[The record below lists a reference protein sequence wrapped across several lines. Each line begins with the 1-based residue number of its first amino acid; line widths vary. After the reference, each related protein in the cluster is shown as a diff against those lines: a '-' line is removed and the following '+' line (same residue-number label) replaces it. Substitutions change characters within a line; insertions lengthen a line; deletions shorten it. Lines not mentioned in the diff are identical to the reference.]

1 MPLRTVWRGGSPGA
15 AANCTRG
22 GCADRDEESAEAG
35 GAEKFA
41 HSGLASP
48 SEARQGAADAPRAA
62 LRRAARGAAV
72 TAAAAAAAMA
82 SPSALPPSSAAE
94 PPELLVRVAALD
106 FYLAPPLPELDAGWS
121 ALAGAAPAR
130 VPVVRVFGRTPGGAS
145 ACVHLHGAFPYLYFP
160 YPEDLPQDAAGAGAA
175 AARLALALDAA
186 LGLVAAERGGGAA
199 GPRVFGA
206 ALVAAAPLYG
216 AAAGERAFVKLL
228 LLDPRDA
235 PRAAALLAAG
245 AVGGRALQPHE
256 AHVPF
261 LLQLKMDL
269 NLAGMGW
276 LRLRGAAPRAA
287 ARGAPR
293 RAPPGGAGGAP
304 PDAWVAWAA
313 GAGGAAAGARLPPRQ
328 SACDSE
334 ADGRVEGVANR
345 EGLARAPVEVAP
357 AGWRAVESLAPWW
370 DEERRRAGGALP
382 PPPPDAP
389 RSPAPLGSAVGAL
402 REAFRVAAAERARRD
417 VAAAGAAATPAAAAA
432 AAAATPRSPLAE
444 AAPRANRV
452 ALASQLFPSA
462 GAPPPASA
470 PFAPAVSP
478 REDLSALVDAR
489 AVLTQAAAERARAES
504 GGSGSERGGG
514 SGSEDEDDL
523 LLALAEQ
530 LDPPAAAP
538 AAAPAA
544 PSPDAAAPGGSQAA
558 AQARAAAAAARE
570 RRWAATQ
577 RERDD
582 ILACTAEATP
592 GDEEIEEAPPS
603 DSDGGGGA
611 GAAPR
616 GGDPI
621 DMDSEGEAGAP
632 PATLPLLLG
641 LPAGASQA
649 RRAPLAL
656 ERSPPGSAA
665 RKRARRSLAP
675 PGEEAAGAAEEE
687 DEERLP
693 QTDGAGDSP
702 PPAAAEAYVS
712 RRQARADAPLLA
724 AAGALLHS
732 PAASDAD
739 AAGPASSGEPL
750 PTQPLSASA
759 AATQPLGSAAAAAS
773 PPRGGAWAR
782 EGASQVPFDDLD
794 ADLEALEGGGGPGSD
809 VDSGGGEEAA
819 ASGAPRAYRPR
830 ARPPT
835 PTRLT
840 AGCWEAGVPPVVH
853 QVPFYSDPA
862 DAPRRPPVFGGR
874 EARVPTSAAAELPL
888 FSAGGAALSAA
899 ALPTPP
905 RLLAFVPARPPPSR
919 RAAEAWLAAQAAQA
933 ARPGSGGGGGPAFG
947 MDATTGRLL
956 PAPLSGEGGA
966 GEMLGT
972 LGTPAQPSAPLGPAP
987 GTAHSAAARASA
999 AAARPP
1005 TAPPPAAAGFMQ
1017 RMPAKPPSARRGA
1030 GAPLGSGIS
1039 PPSDSAAAAG
1049 GPTPSSQ
1056 AGFGRGEGGGEGLL
1070 LLALEVLADSR
1081 GALLSDPL
1089 HDAVRVVALLPAP
1102 DGGGDADDD
1111 AAALPPARL
1120 LLWDGGAPEAPA
1132 TGAHCG
1138 ADALPGARVERFPS
1152 EAALFAGVA
1161 AAVQALDP
1169 DVLLG
1174 WDLERGSLGYLAD
1187 RAAALGAPCP
1197 LRALSRLPDAPGAGR
1212 ERFPFGAVAAAAAAA
1227 AGGGAEAAAARRFA
1241 AAAGPIVPGRI
1252 VLDVWR
1258 LMRAEVKL
1266 GSYSLEAVA
1275 AAVLRRRAPAVPQRQ
1290 LAAWLAAGPG
1300 GGRWRA
1306 LAHLARRGRLCLA
1319 LLARLDLVGRTA
1331 ELARLFGIDFASVLA
1346 RGSQYRVE
1354 AMALRL
1360 ARARNLLALSA
1371 TREQVARQPAMEAVP
1386 LIMEPRSR
1394 FYENP
1399 VCVLDFQSLYPSMVI
1414 AYNLC
1419 FSTALGRPAHVAGG
1433 APARLGALEAW
1444 TAPPLPCR
1452 VDELVVAPNGAA
1464 FAPASARPG
1473 LLPRLLSEI
1482 LETRVM
1488 VKAAA
1493 RRAPPSARAL
1503 ARRLGARQFGLKL
1516 IANVTYGYAAAGFSG
1531 RMPMAELADAIVASG
1546 RETLEAAIRLVQG
1559 TPRWRARVVYGD
1571 TDSMFVE
1578 LPGRSVEEAFV
1589 VGAEIAAAVTAANP
1603 APVELKLEKVYR
1615 ACVLLAKKR
1624 YAGAAHA
1631 APGAPA
1637 TFDAKGIET
1646 VRRDAC
1652 PAAAKILERAL
1663 RTLFAGA
1670 DLSAVRRCLERQLG
1684 RVLAGRASPAD
1695 FVFAKEVRGAG
1706 GYRPGAAPPAALV
1719 AARAVAADPRA
1730 EPRAGERVAYVVVE
1744 GPPGARLADLV
1755 VPPRALVESGGA
1767 LRLAATYYIT
1777 KQILPA
1783 VERALSLA
1791 GGDARAWFAE
1801 MPRPRRAPAPRR
1813 AGALG
1818 GGGGGGGG
1826 GAGATLE
1833 RFYLSRHC
1841 AACDALT
1848 RAHALL
1854 CAACAAAPQLAAATL
1869 ASRAGRLG
1877 ARHAALAR
1885 LCGECGGGGGGL
1897 AAEGGVV
1904 CDSIDCG
1911 VFFERRRT
1919 AHELRAATELEAGA
1933 GGAAAP

>member
-1 MPLRTVWRGGSPGA
+1 
-15 AANCTRG
+15 
-22 GCADRDEESAEAG
+22 
-35 GAEKFA
+35 
-41 HSGLASP
+41 
-48 SEARQGAADAPRAA
+48 
-62 LRRAARGAAV
+62 
-72 TAAAAAAAMA
+72 MA
-82 SPSALPPSSAAE
+82 SPSAPPGGSARAGASAE

-106 FYLAPPLPELDAGWS
+106 FYLAPPLPALDAGWS

-160 YPEDLPQDAAGAGAA
+160 YPDDLPQDAAGAGAA
-175 AARLALALDAA
+175 TARLALALDSA
-186 LGLVAAERGGGAA
+186 LRLAAAERGGGARGGA
-199 GPRVFGA
+199 SGPRVFGA

-216 AAAGERAFVKLL
+216 ASAGERTFVKLL

-287 ARGAPR
+287 APGAPR
-293 RAPPGGAGGAP
+293 CAPPGGAEGAP
-304 PDAWVAWAA
+304 PDAWAAWAA
-313 GAGGAAAGARLPPRQ
+313 GACGGAAGARLPPRQ
-328 SACDSE
+328 SACDLE

-345 EGLARAPVEVAP
+345 EGLARAPAAGAP
-357 AGWRAVESLAPWW
+357 AGRRMVESLAPWW

-389 RSPAPLGSAVGAL
+389 RSPAPLGLAAGAL
-402 REAFRVAAAERARRD
+402 REAFRAAAAERARRD
-417 VAAAGAAATPAAAAA
+417 AAAAAAAATPAVAA

-452 ALASQLFPSA
+452 ALASQLLPSA

-470 PFAPAVSP
+470 PSAHAASP

-489 AVLTQAAAERARAES
+489 AVLTQAAAERARAEG
-504 GGSGSERGGG
+504 GGSGSERGG
-514 SGSEDEDDL
+514 SGSEDEDDV
-523 LLALAEQ
+523 LLALAEL
-530 LDPPAAAP
+530 LDPSSA

-544 PSPDAAAPGGSQAA
+544 PSAPSPDGAAPGGSQAA

-582 ILACTAEATP
+582 ILACTAEAAP
-592 GDEEIEEAPPS
+592 ADEEIEEAPPS
-603 DSDGGGGA
+603 ESDAGAGGA
-611 GAAPR
+611 AAPR

-621 DMDSEGEAGAP
+621 EIDSEGEAGAP
-632 PATLPLLLG
+632 PATLPQLLG
-641 LPAGASQA
+641 SPAGASQA

-656 ERSPPGSAA
+656 ECSPPGSAA
-665 RKRARRSLAP
+665 RKRPRRSLAP
-675 PGEEAAGAAEEE
+675 PGEEAAASEEEE

-702 PPAAAEAYVS
+702 PSVAAEAYVS

-732 PAASDAD
+732 PAASGA
-739 AAGPASSGEPL
+739 ACAGPASSGAPP
-750 PTQPLSASA
+750 PTQPLSAAA

-773 PPRGGAWAR
+773 PPYGGLAGAWAR
-782 EGASQVPFDDLD
+782 EGASQVSFDDLD

-809 VDSGGGEEAA
+809 VDSGGGEDAA

-830 ARPPT
+830 TRPPT
-835 PTRLT
+835 PARLE
-840 AGCWEAGVPPVVH
+840 AGCWEAGVPLVVH

-874 EARVPTSAAAELPL
+874 EARVPTSAAAELPP
-888 FSAGGAALSAA
+888 FSAGGAARGAA
-899 ALPTPP
+899 APPAPP

-919 RAAEAWLAAQAAQA
+919 RAAEAWLAAQAASA

-956 PAPLSGEGGA
+956 PAALSGKGGA

-972 LGTPAQPSAPLGPAP
+972 LGTPSQPSAPLGPAP

-999 AAARPP
+999 VAARPP
-1005 TAPPPAAAGFMQ
+1005 TAPTPAAAGLPQ
-1017 RMPAKPPSARRGA
+1017 RKPAKPPSARRGS

-1039 PPSDSAAAAG
+1039 PPSVSAAAAG

-1089 HDAVRVVALLPAP
+1089 HDAVRVVALLLAP

-1120 LLWDGGAPEAPA
+1120 LLWDGGALEAPLA
-1132 TGAHCG
+1132 GARCG

-1212 ERFPFGAVAAAAAAA
+1212 ERFPFGAAAAAAAAA
-1227 AGGGAEAAAARRFA
+1227 AGGAAGGAEAAAASRFA

-1258 LMRAEVKL
+1258 LMRSEVKL

-1331 ELARLFGIDFASVLA
+1331 ELARLFGVDFASVLA

-1433 APARLGALEAW
+1433 AAARLGALEAW
-1444 TAPPLPCR
+1444 EAPPLPCG
-1452 VDELVVAPNGAA
+1452 VDELVIAPNGAA

-1473 LLPRLLSEI
+1473 VLPRLLSEI
-1482 LETRVM
+1482 LETRIM

-1493 RRAPPSARAL
+1493 KRAPPAARAL

-1531 RMPMAELADAIVASG
+1531 RMPMAELADAIVSSG

-1578 LPGRSVEEAFV
+1578 LPGRSVEEAFAI
-1589 VGAEIAAAVTAANP
+1589 GAEIAAAVTAANP
-1603 APVELKLEKVYR
+1603 APVELKLEKVYC

-1624 YAGAAHA
+1624 YAGAAHF

-1637 TFDAKGIET
+1637 AFDAKGIET

-1652 PAAAKILERAL
+1652 PAVAKILERTL
-1663 RTLFAGA
+1663 RTLFASA
-1670 DLSAVRRCLERQLG
+1670 DLSAARRYLERQLG

-1719 AARAVAADPRA
+1719 AARATAADPRA

-1813 AGALG
+1813 AGALAG
-1818 GGGGGGGG
+1818 AGA

-1848 RAHALL
+1848 RVHAPL

-1869 ASRAGRLG
+1869 AARAGRLG

-1904 CDSIDCG
+1904 CDSINCG

-1919 AHELRAATELEAGA
+1919 AHEVRAAEAVWELAAAELEAGA